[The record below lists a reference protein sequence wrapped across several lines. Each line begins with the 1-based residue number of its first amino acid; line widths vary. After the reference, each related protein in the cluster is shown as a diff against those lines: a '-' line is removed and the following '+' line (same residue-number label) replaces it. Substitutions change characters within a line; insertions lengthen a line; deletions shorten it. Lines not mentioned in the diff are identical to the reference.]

1 MKKRTLPQDV
11 PTPSGRA
18 TPLMDVAFAGTVA
31 ASRTC
36 SQASMSSPPSVP
48 PQATYSVRASGH
60 VPKVRST
67 TGVPLVW
74 SV

>member
-1 MKKRTLPQDV
+1 
-11 PTPSGRA
+11 
-18 TPLMDVAFAGTVA
+18 MDVAFAGTVA